1 MPVLG
6 AGWEL
11 QSLQLNARTNERKG
25 PETDHLWPLPANVV
39 ACGGDSEELPA
50 TSQFVAACAAYTPPS
65 PEDLTP
71 FRDEIRDWLRRRD
84 RALVRELYQL
94 QVTCGQ
100 RTTEMLA
107 VVTPAIARQP
117 IKEEATREIAGRT

>member
-1 MPVLG
+1 M
-6 AGWEL
+6 
-11 QSLQLNARTNERKG
+11 T
-25 PETDHLWPLPANVV
+25 
-39 ACGGDSEELPA
+39 CGGDSEELPA

-71 FRDEIRDWLRRRD
+71 FHDEIRDWLRRRD
-84 RALVRELYQL
+84 RALVRELYRL

-107 VVTPAIARQP
+107 VATPTLTRQP
-117 IKEEATREIAGRT
+117 VRREATREIAGRT